1 MRAFLFRDNIKS
13 LNTVTIHQIRLLSS
27 CSNINP
33 WLLDEI
39 NKKEDDRVY
48 IRFPIN
54 EYSKKTKTLNAV
66 EIIPIDIFPNCSEDD
81 E

>member
-1 MRAFLFRDNIKS
+1 MSTL
-13 LNTVTIHQIRLLSS
+13 
-27 CSNINP
+27 
-33 WLLDEI
+33 
-39 NKKEDDRVY
+39 KKQLKEANFILDDRVY

-54 EYSKKTKTLNAV
+54 EYSKKTKTVNAV